1 MTFTLLDGMTDAGPW
16 SGFEGDGVT
25 PSAVLTLAVDAE
37 IHPLG
42 RDAGS
47 GRIDGAAGAL
57 DHRLRRSFAGI
68 DLSPHDELRLWVRA
82 DRPADGTPERPF
94 YLEARL
100 GNAALPIGDPQN
112 GWHRFL
118 PVSRTGSWELV
129 SLALDDLPGQVR
141 GSLERLELRC
151 VDDSAPFTLWID
163 DLAAV
168 REEMVGDV
176 EAALVAELG
185 GRLVLDGNPVPAHV
199 ENPGQNAPQVP
210 YVRLELVEI
219 RRGSDRPR
227 AGEVRRD
234 YSGSG
239 YRIAGAHY
247 DFDLVYDID
256 AVSGSRQHTTRILEL
271 VLGRLAPRT
280 RLAAAGRPVLV
291 DWRPI
296 ERSNLVEELN
306 NNRVRLRFCVETRQV
321 VGPPTPVV
329 PTFNQVSIETEHAGS
344 LP

>member
-1 MTFTLLDGMTDAGPW
+1 MTYTLLDGMADAGPW
-16 SGFEGDGVT
+16 EAFEGDGVT
-25 PSAVLTLAVDAE
+25 PSAVLSLVTDPE
-37 IHPLG
+37 IHPYG

-47 GRIDGAAGAL
+47 GRIDGAPGAL
-57 DHRLRRSFAGI
+57 DHRLRRAFAGV
-68 DLSPHDELRLWVRA
+68 DLSQADELRFWTRA
-82 DRPADGTPERPF
+82 DRTADGTPELPF
-94 YLEARL
+94 YLEVRL
-100 GNAALPIGDPQN
+100 GSAALPIGDPQN
-112 GWHRFL
+112 TWHRFL
-118 PVSRTGSWELV
+118 PVARTGAWDLV
-129 SLALDDLPGQVR
+129 SLALDDLPAAVR
-141 GSLERLELRC
+141 GSLEQIEIRC
-151 VDDSAPFTLWID
+151 VDDSAVFSLWID

-185 GRLVLDGNPVPAHV
+185 GHLVLEGNPVAAHV
-199 ENPGQNAPQVP
+199 ENPGQVAPQQP

-227 AGEVRRD
+227 SGEVRRD
-234 YSGSG
+234 YSGNG
-239 YRIAGAHY
+239 YRIAGASY

-256 AVSGSRQHTTRILEL
+256 AATGSRQHTTRILEL
-271 VLGRLAPRT
+271 VLARLAPRT

-321 VGPPTPVV
+321 VGQPTPVV
-329 PTFNQVSIETEHAGS
+329 PTFNQVSIEAEPAGS
-344 LP
+344 PL